1 MKVGSLGQVRVWTR
15 IYFDLNV
22 KPQTQF
28 WEGISKMYVESMYV
42 VCRNHFKHIWS
53 PKRVPKWVL
62 CLLQIEFQPVNSTL
76 TQINSLFLILFK
88 HLFLISLIKSV
99 HFKKPVTR
107 ISFLTKLWYICTF
120 NPNQNKKSHN
130 FERNEIRA
138 TVFLKNERTLDRKK
152 RVSYW
157 KQTCF
162 WWF

>member
-1 MKVGSLGQVRVWTR
+1 MTLFRNSSELLSYVHFKVLSTFCSINVGSLGQVRVWTR

-88 HLFLISLIKSV
+88 HLVLISLIV
-99 HFKKPVTR
+99 N
-107 ISFLTKLWYICTF
+107 SFSW
-120 NPNQNKKSHN
+120 
-130 FERNEIRA
+130 
-138 TVFLKNERTLDRKK
+138 KND
-152 RVSYW
+152 
-157 KQTCF
+157 
-162 WWF
+162 

>member
-1 MKVGSLGQVRVWTR
+1 MNVGSLGKVRVWSFWMR

-22 KPQTQF
+22 KPQTRI
-28 WEGISKMYVESMYV
+28 WEVLSRMYVEAMYV

-88 HLFLISLIKSV
+88 HLFLILLIKSV

-107 ISFLTKLWYICTF
+107 ISFLTKLWYVLSIQIKT
-120 NPNQNKKSHN
+120 KSTT
-130 FERNEIRA
+130 I
-138 TVFLKNERTLDRKK
+138 LKETRLAQL
-152 RVSYW
+152 SS
-157 KQTCF
+157 
-162 WWF
+162 